1 MYEFAWR
8 SPAFDGR
15 LGACHALEIPFV
27 FDTLAIEGMEV
38 LLGEAA
44 PQALADAMHTAW
56 VGFITRGDPGWPQY
70 DLDQRQTMHFDA
82 SSELLKDPR
91 SAERA
96 LWEGLRQAPIRLSKR
111 DQAPKPRSEEPDGGQ
126 PHKRSRKVTKKGD
139 GAVCRATARVAR
151 TRTRSRSTPWRLL
164 VRATLAVALGASSRD
179 IHSTLIHT
187 LRYRLWGPGPHP
199 Y

>member
-44 PQALADAMHTAW
+44 PQALADAMHSAW

-96 LWEGLRQAPIRLSKR
+96 LWEGLRQ
-111 DQAPKPRSEEPDGGQ
+111 
-126 PHKRSRKVTKKGD
+126 
-139 GAVCRATARVAR
+139 
-151 TRTRSRSTPWRLL
+151 
-164 VRATLAVALGASSRD
+164 
-179 IHSTLIHT
+179 
-187 LRYRLWGPGPHP
+187 PHP